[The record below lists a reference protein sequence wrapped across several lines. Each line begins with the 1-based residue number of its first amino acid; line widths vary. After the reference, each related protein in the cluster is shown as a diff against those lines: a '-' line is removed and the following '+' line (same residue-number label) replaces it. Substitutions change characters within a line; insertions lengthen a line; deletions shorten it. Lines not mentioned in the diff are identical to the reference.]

1 MTRGI
6 ADIVSNQT
14 SCQVVFG
21 RSTTGVAVTDG
32 WSGILQVT
40 LPVLAG
46 VANETL
52 LKGTDAPRREG
63 DFVLFEAAGRM
74 AGLAV
79 APEGLGLEAA
89 ARHLYDGLFAI
100 SHGLHIY
107 RIWNY
112 VPRINAC
119 ESNLENYRLFCR
131 GRSLAFEAGFG
142 SGFKK
147 ILPAGS
153 AVGSTT
159 GPFALGFLCG
169 EARPA
174 HFENPRQVP
183 AFEYPPQ
190 YGPRPPSFARATL
203 ITDETGRQV
212 FISGTAAI
220 SGHQTVARGDL
231 SGQIDCTLENLRLI
245 ARTAGASLEGG
256 SDGWHRSFKIYLR
269 HAADLSFTQARL
281 ERELLRPGDSV
292 HYLQA
297 DICRSDLLVEIESVL
312 TAL

>member
-6 ADIVSNQT
+6 ADVVSNQT
-14 SCQVVFG
+14 TCRVTFG
-21 RSTTGVAVTDG
+21 RSTTGIDVTDG
-32 WSGILQVT
+32 LSGMLRVT

-46 VANETL
+46 AATESL
-52 LKGTDAPRREG
+52 LEAAEAPRQER
-63 DFVLFEAAGRM
+63 DFVLFETAGRM

-79 APEGLGLEAA
+79 APAGLGLEAA
-89 ARHLYDGLFAI
+89 ARHLYDGLFAV
-100 SHGLHIY
+100 SRGLHFY

-119 ESNLENYRLFCR
+119 ESDLENYRLFCR

-169 EARPA
+169 VARPA
-174 HFENPRQVP
+174 HFENSRQVP

-190 YGPRPPSFARATL
+190 YGPRPPSFARATA
-203 ITDETGRQV
+203 IADETGRQV

-220 SGHQTVARGDL
+220 NGHQTVAGGDL
-231 SGQIDCTLENLRLI
+231 SGQIDCTLENLKLI
-245 ARTAGASLEGG
+245 ARTAGASLEGK

-269 HAADLSFTQARL
+269 HAADLSITQARL
-281 ERELLRPGDSV
+281 ERELLGPGDFV
-292 HYLQA
+292 QYLQA
-297 DICRSDLLVEIESVL
+297 DICRADLLVEIESVL